1 MKFLF
6 FLLFSFFSVS
16 LAQTD
21 LELEN
26 KARLIGNELR
36 CPVCGGSAIT
46 ESPSDFARS
55 MLAEVKS
62 QVKAGKSESEIKA
75 FFAGK
80 YGNTVLL
87 KPPFQGVN
95 MIVWLLPILV
105 ILAGG
110 FLLWNYLKRTSQ
122 EKLEEINPAEL
133 EKVRKQLESRRDGL
147 GLSHDQMTHGAS
159 TNL

>member
-6 FLLFSFFSVS
+6 FFLFFLSSFLCVS

-21 LELEN
+21 LQLEN

-55 MLAEVKS
+55 MFAEVKA

-75 FFAGK
+75 YFSGK

-87 KPPFQGVN
+87 KPPFSGIN
-95 MIVWLLPILV
+95 ILVWVLPILV
-105 ILAGG
+105 LIAGAF
-110 FLLWNYLKRTSQ
+110 FLVGYLRRSSQ
-122 EKLEEINPAEL
+122 KPLEATDPVLL
-133 EKVRKQLESRRDGL
+133 EKVRAQLETQKAQS
-147 GLSHDQMTHGAS
+147 
-159 TNL
+159 

>member
-6 FLLFSFFSVS
+6 PLLLFLFSVS

-55 MLAEVKS
+55 MLAEVKA

-80 YGNTVLL
+80 YGSTVLL
-87 KPPFQGVN
+87 KPPFSG
-95 MIVWLLPILV
+95 ISILVWVLPILV
-105 ILAGG
+105 FMAGG
-110 FLLWNYLKRTSQ
+110 YFLIGYLRRSSQ
-122 EKLEEINPAEL
+122 KPLEVSDPVLL
-133 EKVRKQLESRRDGL
+133 EKVRTQLEMQKAKS
-147 GLSHDQMTHGAS
+147 
-159 TNL
+159 